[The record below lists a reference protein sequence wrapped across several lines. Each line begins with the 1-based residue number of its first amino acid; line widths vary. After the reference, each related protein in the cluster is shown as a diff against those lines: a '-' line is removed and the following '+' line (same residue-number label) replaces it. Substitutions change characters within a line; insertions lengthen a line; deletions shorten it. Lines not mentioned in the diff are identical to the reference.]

1 MCLAAECSAY
11 LTKPIKQEVL
21 LRAIK
26 ELASAVPVFVEARTE
41 PGSLDRRIAE
51 RAPLFLRNTRQN
63 FLTMREAFDRGDL
76 ETVIS
81 LGHRMSGA
89 GGMFGFQGIT
99 DIGAAIE
106 HAAGLG
112 DTDAVRKSMEALSG
126 YLDLAEAGV
135 AL

>member
-1 MCLAAECSAY
+1 
-11 LTKPIKQEVL
+11 
-21 LRAIK
+21 
-26 ELASAVPVFVEARTE
+26 
-41 PGSLDRRIAE
+41 
-51 RAPLFLRNTRQN
+51 
-63 FLTMREAFDRGDL
+63 
-76 ETVIS
+76 
-81 LGHRMSGA
+81 MSGA

-99 DIGAAIE
+99 DIGATIE